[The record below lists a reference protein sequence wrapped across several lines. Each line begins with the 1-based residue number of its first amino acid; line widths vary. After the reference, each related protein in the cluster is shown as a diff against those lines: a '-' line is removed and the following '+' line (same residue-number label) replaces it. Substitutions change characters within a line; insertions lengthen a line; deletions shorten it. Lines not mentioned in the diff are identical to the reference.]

1 MNKIFSLYLEYL
13 LKIKISEI
21 FGNLPVNSK
30 KYKNCIDIIPFKNI
44 ITDTKN
50 HNNNLFGKVVCHD
63 FLFYYIPLNIIEKY
77 EQTNVG
83 IPISYNINVCP
94 FCFGIQL
101 DIEEQIKLYNIL
113 NKNLD
118 NLELNTL
125 IKDKYCF
132 EIVKKII

>member
-1 MNKIFSLYLEYL
+1 MNEIFTLYLEYL
-13 LKIKISEI
+13 LKIKISEV
-21 FGNLPVNSK
+21 FGVLPVNN
-30 KYKNCIDIIPFKNI
+30 KNSINIIPFKNI
-44 ITDTKN
+44 NTDTKN
-50 HNNNLFGKVVCHD
+50 HNNNLFGKVVCRD
-63 FLFYYIPLNIIEKY
+63 FMFYYIPLNLIEKY
-77 EQTNVG
+77 EQSKIG
-83 IPISYNINVCP
+83 IPISYHINVCP

-132 EIVKKII
+132 EIVKKTI